1 MEINQTLTNL
11 FWSQSALDSLPAVVM
26 GLLTVTLLSWLL
38 VCACIRLGSLM
49 SWAIPNGL
57 GIGTGSAAKRL
68 RGAVQWCCLLVVLAG
83 PLSLYAQGNQPNR
96 PRANGAGNAFP
107 FQGQMPP
114 RDGGGYPGGGPGGG
128 GGFGGGGMFG
138 SQETEEVVSKYDL
151 NEDGWLNRE
160 ERATARAALKQSTG
174 SQGNRRGMMGMPGG
188 FGNNNGTPKAGIAL
202 SPDDVE
208 IYPDAPLYDQ
218 DIIRTLFLTFENDD
232 WEEEL
237 EDFRYTDVKV
247 EATLVVDGKTYPNVG
262 VKFRGN
268 SSYMMIP
275 RGSKRSFAIEMDMV
289 DSKQKLGGYRNLNLL
304 NANGDASLM
313 RATLSG
319 EIEGQ
324 YLPMPQVN
332 WVRVVVNG
340 ESWGIYVNMQQ
351 MDKIFLDEQFDTKK
365 GSRWKVP
372 GSPNGRGS
380 LNDMGEDIDAYREIY
395 ELKSKEDEE
404 AWASLIQLCKTLDA
418 VEPDQVVSKLGTML
432 DIDGALRFLALE
444 NVLVNSDGYW
454 TRASDYMIYL
464 DPDGMFHILPYD
476 CNEILIDESGGFG
489 GGFPG
494 GGFGGGPGAGGGFPG
509 GGFPGGGPG
518 AGGGFP
524 GGGFPGGGFGAGGT
538 TLDPLVVAERDDRPL
553 ASRLL
558 AVPELRTRYLQ
569 YVKEI
574 AEKWLNPEVLGPMI
588 SKYDKLIDAE
598 VKKDTR
604 KLESYEAYRE
614 QVDLDPAGDGL
625 LGFAAKRR
633 AFLLEHAE
641 IKALQ
646 ADKQSDPE

>member
-1 MEINQTLTNL
+1 MDIKKTVTNP
-11 FWSQSALDSLPAVVM
+11 FWSHSATDSLSKVVV
-26 GLLTVTLLSWLL
+26 GLLTL
-38 VCACIRLGSLM
+38 VLF
-49 SWAIPNGL
+49 P
-57 GIGTGSAAKRL
+57 
-68 RGAVQWCCLLVVLAG
+68 CLLAVLFG
-83 PLSLYAQGNQPNR
+83 PLPLYAQGNQPN
-96 PRANGAGNAFP
+96 PTGANGAGNAFP

-114 RDGGGYPGGGPGGG
+114 RDGGGFGGGGPGGG
-128 GGFGGGGMFG
+128 GGFGGGGFGGGMFG

-151 NEDGWLNRE
+151 NEDGWLNSE
-160 ERATARAALKQSTG
+160 ERATARAALKAG
-174 SQGNRRGMMGMPGG
+174 SQGNGRGMMGMPGG

-208 IYPDAPLYDQ
+208 KYPDAPLYDQ
-218 DIIRTLFLTFENDD
+218 AIIRTLFLTFENDD

-237 EDFRYTDVKV
+237 EDFRYTDVRV
-247 EATLVVDGKTYPNVG
+247 AATLVVDGKTYPNVG
-262 VKFRGN
+262 VNFRGN
-268 SSYMMIP
+268 SSYMMVS
-275 RGSKRSFAIEMDMV
+275 RGSKRSLAIEMDMV
-289 DSKQKLGGYRNLNLL
+289 DSKQDLGGYRNLNLL
-304 NANGDASLM
+304 NSNGDASLM
-313 RATLSG
+313 RAVLSG

-340 ESWGIYVNMQQ
+340 ESWGLYVNMQQ
-351 MDKIFLDEQFDTKK
+351 QDKIFLKEQFDTKK

-380 LNDMGEDIDAYREIY
+380 LNDMGEDIAAYREVY
-395 ELKSKEDEE
+395 ELKSKEDDE
-404 AWASLIQLCKTLDA
+404 AWASLIKLCKTLDA

-476 CNEILIDESGGFG
+476 CNEVLIDESAGFGGGFGGGGGFPGGGFGGGGGFPGGGPDAGGGFG

-494 GGFGGGPGAGGGFPG
+494 GGFGGGGGFPG
-509 GGFPGGGPG
+509 GGF
-518 AGGGFP
+518 
-524 GGGFPGGGFGAGGT
+524 GGGFGAGGT
-538 TLDPLVVAERDDRPL
+538 TLDPLAVAERDDRPL

-574 AEKWLNPEVLGPMI
+574 AEKWLDPEVLGPMI
-588 SKYDKLIDAE
+588 GKYDKLIGAE
-598 VKKDTR
+598 VEKDTR
-604 KLESYEAYRE
+604 KLESYENYRK
-614 QVDLDPAGDGL
+614 QVDLDPAADGI

-633 AFLLEHAE
+633 AFLLEHAA

-646 ADKQSDPE
+646 PDEQPASE